1 MSCDTT
7 ATFQVGDQPRITGEF
22 RTSNDLLVDPA
33 QVYAKVKDPS
43 GNIDTYH
50 YGIDPQLQKS
60 AVGIYYADIDAD
72 ESGTWYYRFYS
83 TGTAQAAD
91 EDSFEVEE
99 SQF

>member
-7 ATFQVGDQPRITGEF
+7 ATFQVGDKPRITGEF
-22 RTSNDLLVDPA
+22 RTSNDILVDPA

-43 GNIDTYH
+43 GVITSYH
-50 YGIDPQLQKS
+50 YGVDAALIKS
-60 AVGIYYADIDAD
+60 AVGIYYIDIDAD

-91 EDSFEVEE
+91 EESFEVAAT
-99 SQF
+99 QF